1 MASSFSNWF
10 KRHINIIIYLT
21 VVAVLAVDTILITV
35 DGKRFSDDWSEE
47 VVEEEVSAP
56 KFRKFDPNTATFRE
70 LLEAG
75 LPRNIAVGII
85 RWRESGKVYRIKED
99 LALCYGMSD
108 SLYFDIE
115 PYIVIGEEFKYR
127 PKTYERGRED
137 KKGGKPE
144 RSAPSVTL
152 EPFSLDT
159 VGMRYLTLLGFSTK
173 EAELIIRYREIIGGY
188 RSFEKFDECYAVD
201 STMAERLKPYI
212 IFPKE
217 EAPSIVAT
225 PELVDINSAD
235 SAILVRLPGIG
246 AKSAQAIIEYR
257 KLLGGYYDIS
267 QIKALSVVTEENFC
281 KFSQQIYCDSARIEK
296 IYINFARPKELE
308 VHPYLS
314 NRMLRQII
322 NHRELKGGWSTIEEM
337 IDSKIFNTEEAA
349 RIAPYLDFGTPEA

>member
-1 MASSFSNWF
+1 MHNTASQH
-10 KRHINIIIYLT
+10 KRGALI
-21 VVAVLAVDTILITV
+21 TILL
-35 DGKRFSDDWSEE
+35 
-47 VVEEEVSAP
+47 VVVIVVVGSLSRPRAKIARHQAATESVATTDSTTLQLRA
-56 KFRKFDPNTATFRE
+56 FDPNEVEYLE
-70 LLEAG
+70 LTEMG
-75 LPRNIAVGII
+75 IERDIAVSII
-85 RWRESGKVYRIKED
+85 RWREAGKVYRIKED
-99 LALCYGMSD
+99 VALCHAMTD
-108 SLYFDIE
+108 SLYAILE
-115 PYIVIGEEFKYR
+115 PYIIIGEKYR
-127 PKTYERGRED
+127 FHPKSYDNAEKRNIAT
-137 KKGGKPE
+137 
-144 RSAPSVTL
+144 ATL
-152 EPFSLDT
+152 TPFRIDT
-159 VGMRYLTLLGFSTK
+159 ATVEYLHTLGFT
-173 EAELIIRYREIIGGY
+173 ARQAALVVRYRDMIGGY
-188 RSFEKFDECYAVD
+188 RNFAEFKECYAVD

-217 EAPSIVAT
+217 ETPSIVAT

-235 SAILVRLPGIG
+235 SATLVRLPGIG

>member
-1 MASSFSNWF
+1 MHNTASQH
-10 KRHINIIIYLT
+10 KRGALI
-21 VVAVLAVDTILITV
+21 TILL
-35 DGKRFSDDWSEE
+35 
-47 VVEEEVSAP
+47 VVVIVVVGSLSRPRAKIARHQAVTESAATTDSTTLQLHA
-56 KFRKFDPNTATFRE
+56 FDPNEVEYLE
-70 LLEAG
+70 LTEMG
-75 LPRNIAVGII
+75 IERDIAVSII
-85 RWRESGKVYRIKED
+85 RWREAGKVYRIKED
-99 LALCYGMSD
+99 LAQVTGMTD
-108 SLYFDIE
+108 SLYAILE
-115 PYIVIGEEFKYR
+115 PYIIIGEKYR
-127 PKTYERGRED
+127 FHPKSYDNAEKRNIAT
-137 KKGGKPE
+137 
-144 RSAPSVTL
+144 VTL
-152 EPFSLDT
+152 TPFRIDT
-159 VGMRYLTLLGFSTK
+159 ATVEYLQTLGFT
-173 EAELIIRYREIIGGY
+173 ARQAALVVRYREMIGGY
-188 RSFEKFDECYAVD
+188 RNFAEFKECYAVD
-201 STMAERLKPYI
+201 STMAELLKPYI

-217 EAPSIVAT
+217 ETPSIVAI

-235 SAILVRLPGIG
+235 SATLVRLPGIG